1 MKICAAGVWKRSAI
15 LELLQLNS
23 TGAGALQL
31 RYVSFRCFTG
41 RKRKERG
48 KQTKERE
55 KIGGGRKNRLSIF
68 LEIVIN
74 NLYLLYYYR
83 VIKIEDVNY
92 IIK

>member
-55 KIGGGRKNRLSIF
+55 KENRGREKKID
-68 LEIVIN
+68 
-74 NLYLLYYYR
+74 YLTF
-83 VIKIEDVNY
+83 
-92 IIK
+92 